1 MINVQKEKWLRGE
14 ITGEYEDARY
24 CADKSTFAREWI
36 KKAHSNIDTDNPKNI
51 VDRIC
56 HWKLEDIEH
65 PDIPYIQL
73 KSRWSDKVGVYDELD
88 KLGLSEIWLPYEFKT
103 YGETFD
109 ENYLFELD
117 MKPKEWKYI
126 IKCNHGSGWN
136 LIYNPGQTKH
146 SYVIETMNKWL
157 ATNYAYVSGLEMQ
170 YKWIKP
176 GYVIQPIMIERP
188 LDWSFWCENGEI
200 EAIGLTRKMGKNFE
214 EYIGFID
221 KEGKQKDWF
230 IGGNPEIANINS
242 KQKEILK
249 QMIPYVE
256 KIIKPF
262 KFVRCDMYYMNG
274 KIYFGEATFT
284 PCSGILDIT
293 YTKKEKQNA

>member
-1 MINVQKEKWLRGE
+1 MINEYKEKWLRGE
-14 ITGEYEDARY
+14 IKSDYDDCRY
-24 CADKSTFAREWI
+24 APDKGVFARQWI
-36 KKAHSNIDTDNPKNI
+36 KKAHPNINPDNPQNI

-56 HWKLEDIEH
+56 HLKLEDIEH
-65 PDIPYIQL
+65 QDVAYINL
-73 KSRWSDKVGVYDELD
+73 KTRWSDKVGVYEEL
-88 KLGLSEIWLPYEFKT
+88 KKMGLQEISLPYEVKT

-109 ENYLFELD
+109 ESYLFELD
-117 MKPKEWKYI
+117 TRPKEWTYI

-136 LIYNPGQTKH
+136 LLYHPGQTSHKM
-146 SYVIETMNKWL
+146 VLDNMNNWL
-157 ATNYAYVSGLEMQ
+157 QTNYAYISGLEMQ

-176 GYVIQPIMIERP
+176 GYIIQPVMVYKP

-200 EAIGLTRKMGKNFE
+200 EGVGLTRKCGKNCE
-214 EYIGFID
+214 EYIAFVD
-221 KEGKQKDWF
+221 KEGNQNDWF
-230 IGGNPEIANINS
+230 IGGDCDLTNLNS

-256 KIIKPF
+256 KIAKQF

-274 KIYFGEATFT
+274 KVYFGEATFT

-293 YTKKEKQNA
+293 YIH